1 MDNIIIYNTDDGK
14 SNVKLY
20 ASNGTVWLSQKAMSE
35 LFNCS
40 VDNISLHLKHIFSD
54 KELDRDSVTEESS
67 ITASD
72 GKHYEVCEALRF
84 EQRKLKKAAQ
94 IAANMCCKYTGCKYN
109 ERKI

>member
-1 MDNIIIYNTDDGK
+1 MGLIIKGEC
-14 SNVKLY
+14 
-20 ASNGTVWLSQKAMSE
+20 SE

-72 GKHYEVCEALRF
+72 GKHYKVT
-84 EQRKLKKAAQ
+84 LKKEL
-94 IAANMCCKYTGCKYN
+94 IYGLKEY
-109 ERKI
+109 